1 MTTPIPTH
9 SPDTRV
15 TAPIRATEIPPVPKP
30 ALERTPPVHQDEL
43 QFSMPMRSPDSV
55 RFRLSLA
62 GPVRLELS
70 ALSGRLGV
78 ILMDAPLRAGWHAVA
93 FPESVPPGT
102 YFVRMRT
109 VAGRTTAMMVV
120 TR

>member
-1 MTTPIPTH
+1 MTTPISSH
-9 SPDTRV
+9 APDTRV
-15 TAPIRATEIPPVPKP
+15 TAPLPATERDTP
-30 ALERTPPVHQDEL
+30 ALERTPAVHQDEL
-43 QFSMPMRSPDSV
+43 QFSIPMRSPDSV
-55 RFRLSLA
+55 RFRLSVA

-78 ILMDAPLRAGWHAVA
+78 ILMDASLRAGWHATTL
-93 FPESVPPGT
+93 PESVPPGT

-109 VAGRTTAMMVV
+109 AAGRTTAMMVV

>member
-1 MTTPIPTH
+1 
-9 SPDTRV
+9 
-15 TAPIRATEIPPVPKP
+15 
-30 ALERTPPVHQDEL
+30 
-43 QFSMPMRSPDSV
+43 MPMRSPDTL
-55 RFRLSLA
+55 RFRLSEP

-78 ILMDAPLRAGWHAVA
+78 ILQDESLRAGWHAVA
-93 FPESVPPGT
+93 LPESVPPGT

-109 VAGRTTAMMVV
+109 PAGRTTAMMVV